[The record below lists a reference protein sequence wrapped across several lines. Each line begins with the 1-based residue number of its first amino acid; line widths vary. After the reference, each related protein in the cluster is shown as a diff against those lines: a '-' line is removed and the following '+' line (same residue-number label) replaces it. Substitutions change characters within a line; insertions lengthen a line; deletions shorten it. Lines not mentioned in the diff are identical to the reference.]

1 MISLCQ
7 YEYIDSN
14 QPVFKVNKS
23 INGGFMVRSE
33 GERLTRVIVC
43 SPKKEYTCVTNLKE
57 HNITELANGKMA
69 LLQHDELTT
78 KIKDFRCQIIDLTEL
93 ENHPNSV
100 FTRDTSLCT
109 PEGYIKLRLGI
120 KSRLG
125 EEEWMA
131 QSLDSM
137 GIPCAGIIKAPGTV
151 DGGDIV
157 LAGQVAFIG
166 KTTRTNEEGINQ
178 LAGMLKKM
186 DYEIRVIPLPDSILH
201 LDKALMLVNQRQIL
215 YCSDL
220 VPQKFLSSFDLI
232 EIVTSTTTTANIICL
247 GDNEVIVSK
256 QNYEVIQVLEEKN
269 FIVHTLDLSE
279 FVKGTGGPNCLI
291 MPIERKD

>member
-1 MISLCQ
+1 
-7 YEYIDSN
+7 
-14 QPVFKVNKS
+14 
-23 INGGFMVRSE
+23 MVRSE
-33 GERLTRVIVC
+33 GEKLSRVIVA
-43 SPKKEYTCVTNLKE
+43 SPIKEYTCVSNLKE
-57 HNITELANGKMA
+57 HNITELANGKIA
-69 LLQHDELTT
+69 LAQHDELKTR
-78 KIKDFRCQIIDLTEL
+78 IKDFGCQIIDLPEL

-120 KSRLG
+120 ESRLG

-131 QSLDSM
+131 HALDSM
-137 GIPCAGIIKAPGTV
+137 GIPCAGKIKAPGTV

-166 KTTRTNEEGINQ
+166 KTVRTNEEGINQ
-178 LAGMLKKM
+178 LSGLLGKM
-186 DYEIRVIPLPDSILH
+186 NYEIRVIPLPDSILH
-201 LDKALMLVNQRQIL
+201 LDKALMLVNPRQIL

-220 VPQKFLSSFDLI
+220 VPQNYLSGFDPI
-232 EIVTSTTTTANIICL
+232 EIVTSRTTTANIICL
-247 GDNEVIVSK
+247 GDNEVIVNK
-256 QNYEVIQVLEEKN
+256 QNHDVIQILEEKD

-291 MPIERKD
+291 MPVERKD